1 MISRRNFQ
9 ISIRTLFILTT
20 LVAVFLACFIR
31 IRQRVHE
38 QQAAIAR
45 IAELGGKTSFKPT
58 SRVWPWLRKTVGE
71 EYFREVAAVD
81 LDKSLV
87 TDADLKVVG
96 RIRGM
101 KSLILSGFPSDTRL
115 YRRKGPPQNPSL
127 LPSQISSS
135 GIRALGPQPTFE
147 IVKLCNVPVADDGL
161 ETISLWTRLQVLDLE
176 NTQVTSIGVQHLE
189 KLVRLKLLKLT
200 GTKIDDKAVPAIC
213 QMASLQELDLSNTK
227 VSGEGLLQLRTQLPA
242 CRLSGSLVDFPNSI
256 DPDAQSMRWKEITR
270 AMWALGRRGE
280 LKLLVLAGTSV
291 TDSHLED
298 LDRLQDVEVIDLRRT
313 KVTAAGIDTLQ
324 RALPKC
330 KIVR

>member
-1 MISRRNFQ
+1 MISRRHFQ
-9 ISIRTLFILTT
+9 ISIRTLLILTT
-20 LVAVFLACFIR
+20 LVAVFLAYFIR

-38 QQAAIAR
+38 QQMALAR
-45 IAELGGKTSFKPT
+45 IAELGGKTTFQPT
-58 SRVWPWLRKTVGE
+58 SRVGPWLRKTVGE

-101 KSLILSGFPSDTRL
+101 KSLILSGFSSDSRL
-115 YRRKGPPQNPSL
+115 YRRKGPPHNPSL
-127 LPSQISSS
+127 LPSQISNR
-135 GIRALGPQPTFE
+135 GVQGLGPQPTLE
-147 IVKLCNVPVADDGL
+147 IAKFSHVPVADDGM
-161 ETISLWTRLQVLDLE
+161 ETISLWTRLLVLELE
-176 NTQVTSIGVQHLE
+176 DTQVTSIGVQQLE
-189 KLVRLKLLKLT
+189 KLVRLKSLNLT
-200 GTKIDDKAVPAIC
+200 GTRIDDQAVPTLC
-213 QMASLQELDLSNTK
+213 RMASLQELDLSNTA

-242 CRLSGSLVDFPNSI
+242 CKLSGKLVDFPNGI

-280 LKLLVLAGTSV
+280 LKLFVLAGTSV

-298 LDRLQDVEVIDLRRT
+298 LDRLENVDVIDLRRT

-330 KIVR
+330 KIIR